1 MAEIIDKNVLKALSN
16 ETRQEIIK
24 LMTKRPYTASE
35 LSKKL
40 NKHVTTITEHLT
52 ILEKAGLVR
61 RKDSTNK
68 WVYYCLSEKGEKLFK
83 PKYYSW
89 VITLCLSVIVL
100 FAGIYNLFIGFFSRY
115 SAKEM
120 TQSYMI
126 RAETTQTGININL
139 LLGIILIIAALIGF
153 AYLIK
158 KHKC

>member
-115 SAKEM
+115 S
-120 TQSYMI
+120 
-126 RAETTQTGININL
+126 
-139 LLGIILIIAALIGF
+139 
-153 AYLIK
+153 
-158 KHKC
+158 